1 MVWAIV
7 ERFTGVVFLIL
18 VLPDYLKERHLAR
31 NGVRTRAE
39 VGRKYERVSF
49 WRRGIVR
56 KYDLTFTAAD
66 GTRIT
71 TRYEPSRVLEGGWE
85 PIVYDPK
92 HPKDL
97 LLASDLPRS
106 PPTSTSALPA
116 RSSSRSS
123 PVPPLNSGLIA

>member
-1 MVWAIV
+1 MSMVWAIV

-18 VLPDYLKERHLAR
+18 VLPDYLKERHLTR

-97 LLASDLPRS
+97 LLASDLPPKPTYVYVGVACTVFFAIF
-106 PPTSTSALPA
+106 PPSLLSTL
-116 RSSSRSS
+116 
-123 PVPPLNSGLIA
+123 G

>member
-71 TRYEPSRVLEGGWE
+71 TRYEPSRVLEEAGS
-85 PIVYDPK
+85 PSSTTP
-92 HPKDL
+92 
-97 LLASDLPRS
+97 STPRTS
-106 PPTSTSALPA
+106 SWPPTSPEAHLRLRRRCLHGLLRDLP
-116 RSSSRSS
+116 S
-123 PVPPLNSGLIA
+123 VPPLNSGLIA

>member
-7 ERFTGVVFLIL
+7 ERFIGAIVLLV

-39 VGRKYERVSF
+39 VGRTYDRVSVL
-49 WRRGIVR
+49 RQGIAR
-56 KYDLTFTAAD
+56 TYDLTFTTAD

-71 TRYEPSRVLEGGWE
+71 TRHAPNRILEGGWE

-97 LLASDLPRS
+97 LLASDLPPKPIYVYVGIAS
-106 PPTSTSALPA
+106 TIFFAIFPPSVLATLA
-116 RSSSRSS
+116 
-123 PVPPLNSGLIA
+123 